1 MMENNQYII
10 EKELEH
16 EKFNE
21 FWHRLTSWIIA
32 VFAISIAFLTIIILW
47 RIFL

>member
-1 MMENNQYII
+1 MMEENQYI

-16 EKFNE
+16 EKSNE
-21 FWHRLTSWIIA
+21 FWHRFTSWIIA